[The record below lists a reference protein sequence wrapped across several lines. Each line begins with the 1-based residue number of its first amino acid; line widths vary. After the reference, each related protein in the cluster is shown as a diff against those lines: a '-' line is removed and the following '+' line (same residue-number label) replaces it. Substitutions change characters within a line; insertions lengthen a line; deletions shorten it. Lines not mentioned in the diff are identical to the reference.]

1 MSVCRSGCMSGCLSV
16 STSATNFTYRYSDGR
31 IHTHVGYDHLCT
43 NSNGELDPIDIGSL
57 VCVSNSTNG
66 YQVLLFGA
74 SLFPSLPQSLLYLSA
89 CLFLCLSVCFSVS
102 LYPFL
107 SVSQCICLSLFV
119 CLSLSLSLSV
129 SVSVCLCFFLSLSV
143 SVCLCLSLLPSN
155 SLCLPLCLIRIHRHN
170 QSIILSI
177 NQSLS
182 H

>member
-74 SLFPSLPQSLLYLSA
+74 SLFPSLPQSPLYLSA

-107 SVSQCICLSLFV
+107 SVSPCICLSLSLFV
-119 CLSLSLSLSV
+119 SMSATLCL
-129 SVSVCLCFFLSLSV
+129 FLSLSV
-143 SVCLCLSLLPSN
+143 SVCLSYHPIHSVSLAV
-155 SLCLPLCLIRIHRHN
+155 
-170 QSIILSI
+170 
-177 NQSLS
+177 
-182 H
+182 